1 MLKWSL
7 GSPSTSSISTS
18 YFSDSDASNITI
30 TSRRR
35 ASSRFS
41 SSSSIKS
48 SSLNSNRR
56 YSGYS
61 SDFTNITDLSDF
73 SDGDRHMSTTDDVF
87 HKDNKTSM
95 IDMSPYLDSSFAL
108 QNFEVCFSLKKTFN
122 EIRIWIDVC
131 LHFIFFFLFLY
142 KNRAEILLSTAHSC

>member
-7 GSPSTSSISTS
+7 GSPSTSSVSTS

-48 SSLNSNRR
+48 GSHNGSRR

-61 SDFTNITDLSDF
+61 SDFTNITDMSDY
-73 SDGDRHMSTTDDVF
+73 SDPERNTTDDVF
-87 HKDNKTSM
+87 LKDGKTS
-95 IDMSPYLDSSFAL
+95 ILDMSPYLDSAFTL

-122 EIRIWIDVC
+122 EIRVWIEV
-131 LHFIFFFLFLY
+131 
-142 KNRAEILLSTAHSC
+142 

>member
-18 YFSDSDASNITI
+18 YFSDSDASNTTI

-48 SSLNSNRR
+48 GSQNGNRR

-61 SDFTNITDLSDF
+61 SDFTNITDLSDY
-73 SDGDRHMSTTDDVF
+73 SDGESRHMTANDDVF
-87 HKDNKTSM
+87 LKDGNTSM
-95 IDMSPYLDSSFAL
+95 IDMSPYLEPSFAL
-108 QNFEVCFSLKKTFN
+108 QNFEVCFSLKKTLN
-122 EIRIWIDVC
+122 EIRVWIEVC
-131 LHFIFFFLFLY
+131 SVSYTHLTLPT
-142 KNRAEILLSTAHSC
+142 ILLV

>member
-7 GSPSTSSISTS
+7 GSASTSSISTS

-48 SSLNSNRR
+48 GSQNGNRR

-61 SDFTNITDLSDF
+61 SDFTNITDLSDY
-73 SDGDRHMSTTDDVF
+73 SDGDRHSTVADDVF
-87 HKDNKTSM
+87 FKDGKTSM
-95 IDMSPYLDSSFAL
+95 IDMSPYLDSSFTL

-122 EIRIWIDVC
+122 EIRVWIEVC
-131 LHFIFFFLFLY
+131 LHFLQISY
-142 KNRAEILLSTAHSC
+142 Q

>member
-18 YFSDSDASNITI
+18 YFSDSDASNTTI

-48 SSLNSNRR
+48 GSQNDNRR

-61 SDFTNITDLSDF
+61 SDFTNITDLSDY
-73 SDGDRHMSTTDDVF
+73 SDGESRHMTANDDVF
-87 HKDNKTSM
+87 LIKDGNTSM
-95 IDMSPYLDSSFAL
+95 IDMSPYLESSFAL
-108 QNFEVCFSLKKTFN
+108 QNFEVCFSLKKTLN
-122 EIRIWIDVC
+122 EIRVWIEVC
-131 LHFIFFFLFLY
+131 LD
-142 KNRAEILLSTAHSC
+142 LSFSKSSHDIPTSKK